1 MTIVDTVCCNYE
13 RYRNGDLKYDE
24 KAVEFKTEDKGK
36 GVTVVTFT
44 VPADL
49 AADYATGSGTVT
61 APTGITGFD
70 LYYDLS
76 FNGADSSSAY
86 SVEDKF

>member
-1 MTIVDTVCCNYE
+1 MLQFE
-13 RYRNGDLKYDE
+13 RYRNGDKEYAE
-24 KAVEFKTEDKGK
+24 KEVEFKTEDKGN
-36 GVTVVTFT
+36 GVTLITFT

-70 LYYDLS
+70 FYYTTT
-76 FNGADSSSAY
+76 FNGVDQSSSH